1 MRGRWCDQKSGKPTG
16 KGRGGAGGAR
26 GSQTERAARLWAAA
40 DAPGELSLPA
50 EGTERCGAASA
61 AAGNRG
67 RTSALRLPAGGGK
80 GAGGARK
87 RGIEAG
93 GGTTKRVPDVPGG
106 RAALWARRTAATV

>member
-80 GAGGARK
+80 AM
-87 RGIEAG
+87 G
-93 GGTTKRVPDVPGG
+93 GGGEKGGGEGGGKRKGLPGSQPGKG
-106 RAALWARRTAATV
+106 RV